1 MTTICDRLTKKKILS
16 GVNIMCELKY
26 SDSFMLGGGNV
37 IWNHLDFWVK
47 KKADFCP
54 VNLVY
59 QFSAWPILSE
69 DTFIILIFSLL
80 DT

>member
-1 MTTICDRLTKKKILS
+1 
-16 GVNIMCELKY
+16 
-26 SDSFMLGGGNV
+26 MLGGGNV

-47 KKADFCP
+47 EKADFCP
-54 VNLVY
+54 INLVY